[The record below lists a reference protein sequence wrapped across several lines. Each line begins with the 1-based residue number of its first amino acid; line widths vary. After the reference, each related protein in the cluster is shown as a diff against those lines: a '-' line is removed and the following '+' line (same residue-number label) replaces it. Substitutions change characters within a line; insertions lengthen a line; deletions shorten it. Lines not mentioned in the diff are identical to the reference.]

1 MKNLFLLVTF
11 IGSLAF
17 LTSCSKDDV
26 PIGSGNAT
34 LKITAGI
41 ANSNSNRQTTSKV
54 SSSRINENLN
64 FTTGYVWVSEI
75 VFYGTLESGNFV
87 NRNVERFSKIDFETG
102 IASPSLDDVTIPA
115 GTYNDVYLGVELR
128 DEDSQPSVIME
139 GTYTHSDSSIIPIR
153 FEFNSGEVFEA
164 ETSQQVV
171 VNENE
176 TALSKIVFD
185 PQVWFSVVSTN
196 MLDNANLT
204 DGTIIISGTKN
215 EAIFDL
221 VADRLDVSTESTFQ

>member
-1 MKNLFLLVTF
+1 MKNLLVATVILCVF
-11 IGSLAF
+11 SLV
-17 LTSCSKDDV
+17 SCSKDD
-26 PIGSGNAT
+26 PIGTGNAT
-34 LKITAGI
+34 LQITAGL
-41 ANSNSNRQTTSKV
+41 ANSSTSGRQMTSKNTSTRV
-54 SSSRINENLN
+54 NQNLV
-64 FTTGYVWVSEI
+64 FTSGYVWVSEI

-87 NRNVERFSKIDFETG
+87 NRNVQRFSKIDFETG
-102 IASPSLDDVTIPA
+102 IAAPSLDDVTIPA
-115 GTYNDVYLGVELR
+115 GTYTDVYLGVELR

-139 GTYTHSDSSIIPIR
+139 GTYTHSNSSVIPIR

-196 MLDNANLT
+196 ALDNASLT
-204 DGTIIISGTKN
+204 DGVIIISESKN